1 MAEHFGETLDGPCD
15 ACDVCDPPA
24 GKRGRAAAEPLPG
37 DIARAIVTAAEGL
50 AWPVGR
56 RSLVAM
62 LRGSVAAPKSTRRS
76 PSYGILEAASEAEV
90 KRWVKAL
97 ENAGALIE
105 IETKEG
111 YRVLKAIA
119 DAPLPSLGP
128 RAAGPADETV
138 VERLRSWRQERSR
151 ADGVPAYVVLHDATL
166 RELASTKPATIG
178 ELAAVKGFGPAKLER
193 YGDDILGVVAAAV

>member
-1 MAEHFGETLDGPCD
+1 
-15 ACDVCDPPA
+15 
-24 GKRGRAAAEPLPG
+24 
-37 DIARAIVTAAEGL
+37 
-50 AWPVGR
+50 
-56 RSLVAM
+56 M

-76 PSYGILEAASEAEV
+76 HSYGILEAASEAEV

-119 DAPLPSLGP
+119 DAPVPSLGP
-128 RAAGPADETV
+128 RAAEPADETV

-151 ADGVPAYVVLHDATL
+151 ADGVPAYLVLHDATL